1 MGNRKKELQWIDDV
15 LKRHPDRKA
24 ILAFHE
30 FLLVSGSRSPIGEKI
45 FEQIIKRNPNVIA
58 VLSGHYHSSNLKVD
72 KLDDNGD
79 GKPDRKVYQMLAD
92 YQGGPE
98 GGQGYLRILHVDPK
112 HDTIHVKT
120 YSPYLDDYNFY
131 DPHQFGP
138 KDEFNIKTD
147 LKPRKKKVKTDYF
160 ELNVFSNK
168 EIGKAKTVKK
178 RKDGFRDVERFAA
191 EYNLFLVRRS
201 FRSIRRQQQVSNV
214 EIDDKRRWHEILFN
228 RSNSRGGLGPEAI
241 VGEPPAGRDDFK
253 ERDKPPNC

>member
-1 MGNRKKELQWIDDV
+1 MNISDYVKNDAAYLSDMNGAEDYKKKIADYAVGERMLDIGAGGGVMLDLLTDQHPEAEVIGID
-15 LKRHPDRKA
+15 LSA

-30 FLLVSGSRSPIGEKI
+30 FLFVSGSRSPIGEKI

-138 KDEFNIKTD
+138 KGPAERMGAEGPVVSVYIRD
-147 LKPRKKKVKTDYF
+147 P
-160 ELNVFSNK
+160 
-168 EIGKAKTVKK
+168 
-178 RKDGFRDVERFAA
+178 DG
-191 EYNLFLVRRS
+191 NL
-201 FRSIRRQQQVSNV
+201 V
-214 EIDDKRRWHEILFN
+214 EI
-228 RSNSRGGLGPEAI
+228 S
-241 VGEPPAGRDDFK
+241 
-253 ERDKPPNC
+253 